1 MPDVQYGADTPGID
15 QRIGTAGSWATGQ
28 TVNNTNHA
36 DFIPKLWSDEILA
49 SYEHSLVMKPLVK
62 AMKMKGKKGDTINVP
77 KPVRNDASAKQEESQ
92 VTLVANATSTK
103 QILIDQHWEYSKLIE
118 DITSIQ
124 ALSSMRK
131 FYTEDAG
138 YSLAKQVD
146 SDLIQSAIDGWTTQ
160 IGQGGGATF
169 DDQLF
174 RDAIQALDD
183 ADVPM
188 DGRKLVI
195 PPVTRNSI
203 MGIDRYVSS
212 DFVNGRGVVN
222 GKIGELYGV
231 DIYVS
236 TNLPTVAGEKPCL
249 LFHTDALVI
258 AEQMGI
264 RTQTQYKQEYLA
276 DLMTADI
283 LYGEDVY
290 REENGVVIWVDETS
304 TFGTVQLTAGV
315 GPAIA
320 TTP

>member
-1 MPDVQYGADTPGID
+1 MALDEAW
-15 QRIGTAGSWATGQ
+15 ASGSS
-28 TVNNTNHA
+28 VNNTNHA
-36 DFIPKLWSDEILA
+36 TFIPKLWSDEIIA

-77 KPVRNDASAKQEESQ
+77 KPVRNDASAKVQETQ
-92 VTLVANATSTK
+92 VTLIANTSGNK

-118 DITSIQ
+118 DITSVQ

-138 YSLAKQVD
+138 YALAKQVD
-146 SDLIQSAIDGWTTQ
+146 SDLIASAIDGWTTQ
-160 IGQGGGATF
+160 IGKGGGATF

-195 PPVTRNSI
+195 PPVVRNSI

-236 TNLPTVAGEKPCL
+236 TNLPTDTGEKPCL

-258 AEQMGI
+258 AEQMGV

-276 DLMTADI
+276 DLMTADT

-290 REENGVVIWVDETS
+290 REENGVVIWVSETS
-304 TFGTVQLTAGV
+304 SFGAVQLTAGV

-320 TTP
+320 P